1 MGAVTPPVPC
11 QGRNPC
17 AVRGCKCC
25 VPRFGARATRVRVC
39 VCCVARLQPEER
51 KLFAKETQKNPVVKT
66 VLSLLAGELAL
77 EREEAADVTRAA
89 AAKASPFLDELPP
102 EIAAEIRK
110 RIASEEA

>member
-1 MGAVTPPVPC
+1 MGAATPSVPC

-17 AVRGCKCC
+17 AVRACKCQ
-25 VPRFGARATRVRVC
+25 VPRFAGRPARVRVC
-39 VCCVARLQPEER
+39 ACCFQRLQPEER

-66 VLSLLAGELAL
+66 VLSLLAGEIAL
-77 EREEAADVTRAA
+77 EREEAADVARAA